1 MGLTISIHS
10 CPRRLSIEGVP
21 GDDQEAVPSLAR
33 GRRIRLRRFHGLKA
47 REPIKVSEPQTPPPL
62 RPRFQK
68 TIAGAGIVEARLENI
83 PIGAAVPG
91 VVWEVNVKVKDR
103 VKKGDQL
110 FKIDDRDIRAELA
123 VREANLASAIA
134 SFKRLE
140 AAPQVGDIATAEAA
154 VEEARAKVNDTE
166 AASARTE
173 RLYNRQMG
181 TASDYDK
188 DRFAFQ
194 SAKASLSKAMADLN
208 RIKITWEADK
218 LVAKAAVAMAD
229 SQLQSTKIQLDR
241 LIVRALADG
250 EILQVNVRPGQYAVS
265 LFNQA
270 LVVIGD
276 SNRLHVRVDIDEND
290 VPLFNPK
297 SKAIARLRGR
307 PGISFELTPFKI
319 EPYIIPKKSLT
330 GDNSER
336 VDTRVLQVVYALPE
350 NRPIPLYIGQQMDAY
365 IEAVE
370 PEGVSLDTDYND
382 SGPFEKGKAPADS
395 HNSDEKTGK
404 TLDPGLDRP
413 KS

>member
-1 MGLTISIHS
+1 MLKKLVLPLIAMSGFGFAVYTIY
-10 CPRRLSIEGVP
+10 
-21 GDDQEAVPSLAR
+21 
-33 GRRIRLRRFHGLKA
+33 A
-47 REPIKVSEPQTPPPL
+47 REPIKDSEPLTTPPTQTKYKKFL
-62 RPRFQK
+62 
-68 TIAGAGIVEARLENI
+68 AGAGIVEARLENI
-83 PIGAAVPG
+83 PVGAAVPG

-110 FKIDDRDIRAELA
+110 FKIDDRDIRAEMA

-134 SFKRLE
+134 SYRRLE

-173 RLYNRQMG
+173 RLYQRQMG

-194 SAKASLSKAMADLN
+194 AAKASLTKASADLG

-218 LVAKAAVAMAD
+218 QVSKAAIAMAD

-241 LIVRALADG
+241 LVVRALADG
-250 EILQVNVRPGQYAVS
+250 EVLQMNVRPGQYAVS
-265 LFNQA
+265 MFNQA
-270 LVVIGD
+270 LIVIGD

-290 VPLFNPK
+290 VPLFNAK
-297 SKAIARLRGR
+297 SRAIATLKGR
-307 PGISFELTPFKI
+307 PSVAFEDLPVFKV

-336 VDTRVLQVVYALPE
+336 VDTRVLQVVYVLPE
-350 NRPIPLYIGQQMDAY
+350 NTPVPLYIGQQMDVY

-370 PEGVSLDTDYND
+370 PEGVSLDTDLRRLN
-382 SGPFEKGKAPADS
+382 PFEKKKDAETPSGDKAKEAPKDGAA
-395 HNSDEKTGK
+395 
-404 TLDPGLDRP
+404 PGSKP
-413 KS
+413 VA